1 MKGFGHLVAPIFWF
15 DLYWTCLAVLLTI
28 AASLFWVRGVDESWR
43 WRMRLARMR
52 ITPAIRASAAV
63 AALAA
68 VAVGAFIF
76 YNTNRLNRYRT
87 SFERGALRARYEKQY
102 KRIKDSPQPRVT
114 GITIAADLFPSERR
128 VNLRGTYN
136 LENKSGAPC
145 RSVAIDLP
153 SEVVIGKLD
162 LSLANRRVIDHKEIE
177 LYEIALSQPLP
188 SGGKTR
194 LACCVTSTHPSF
206 HTGEA

>member
-1 MKGFGHLVAPIFWF
+1 MKGFGYFVSPFFCFNLIGPG
-15 DLYWTCLAVLLTI
+15 LAGLSTI
-28 AASLFWVRGVDESWR
+28 GASLFWVRGVDESWR

-128 VNLRGTYN
+128 VNLRGTDN
-136 LENKSGAPC
+136 LENKSGPPC

-162 LSLANRRVIDHKEIE
+162 LSLANRRVIDDKEIGFYEFE
-177 LYEIALSQPLP
+177 LSEPLP
-188 SGGKTR
+188 SGGK
-194 LACCVTSTHPSF
+194 
-206 HTGEA
+206 